1 MSSESN
7 GSKTAIK
14 KKNSRIDNLLEKE
27 RQPAAP
33 PKKAGKVRKG
43 PPQNTTEW
51 YESNTPPDLGG
62 GTPDDIQLEPVTESA
77 GNSAFVVESEA
88 VASTN
93 ASGLTAV
100 GPQRTNFAVGTPDSE
115 DAEAK
120 ESAPRSEV
128 QDLYRDLASAP
139 PAKSGIREFNEE
151 VTEIGEEP
159 IVPGAIQE
167 PISEEAPAE
176 PSFFNKMIACCVS
189 RK

>member
-7 GSKTAIK
+7 GPNHAIK
-14 KKNSRIDNLLEKE
+14 QKNSRIENLLEKNP
-27 RQPAAP
+27 QPAAP
-33 PKKAGKVRKG
+33 RKKAAKVGKG
-43 PPQNTTEW
+43 LPQNTTEW
-51 YESNTPPDLGG
+51 YDSNTPPDLGG
-62 GTPDDIQLEPVTESA
+62 GNPDDIQLAPVTESA

-88 VASTN
+88 VTSTN
-93 ASGLTAV
+93 DSVLMAL
-100 GPQRTNFAVGTPDSE
+100 GPQRTNFAVGILDSE

-139 PAKSGIREFNEE
+139 PANSGIREFNEE
-151 VTEIGEEP
+151 VKEIGEEP
-159 IVPGAIQE
+159 IFPGAIQE